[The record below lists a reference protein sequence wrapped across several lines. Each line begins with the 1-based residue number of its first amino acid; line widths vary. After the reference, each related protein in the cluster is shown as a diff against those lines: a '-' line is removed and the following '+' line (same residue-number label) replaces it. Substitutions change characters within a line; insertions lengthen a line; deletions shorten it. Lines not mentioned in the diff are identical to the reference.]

1 MVDDM
6 HKHKIDIAD
15 EIFVIDVGGYISECT
30 CKGIA
35 YAKSQGIVVRYLES
49 THSRDI
55 AYYFAENV

>member
-15 EIFVIDVGGYISECT
+15 EIFVIDVGGHIGECT
-30 CKGIA
+30 CKEISR
-35 YAKSQGIVVRYLES
+35 AKSQGIVVRYLES